1 MAEKK
6 SVLQKIS
13 SVSAPD
19 FLLKLTPAL
28 SLMNLLEAET
38 ELVHQMPT
46 STPGKSQQDLIL
58 PPISICVHEQPCCL
72 NSQLEGKSKLYDT
85 TPLHHSKR

>member
-46 STPGKSQQDLIL
+46 STPGKITAGSNSSPHFHLCARAAL
-58 PPISICVHEQPCCL
+58 LFEQPARREK
-72 NSQLEGKSKLYDT
+72 QAV
-85 TPLHHSKR
+85 